1 MLSTNVMN
9 RLSKNMSKTQQEEI
23 AFNFIFQYKVVNSNQ
38 INELERTPRILIIT
52 LENENVNGVK
62 LIKQGGH

>member
-9 RLSKNMSKTQQEEI
+9 RLSKNTSKTQQEEI

-38 INELERTPRILIIT
+38 INELEKTPRTLIIT
-52 LENENVNGVK
+52 PRK
-62 LIKQGGH
+62 